1 MEYDFIV
8 GIAKCQIVQIIK
20 LVLSDNYD
28 IYQPK
33 NDSLLLQAL
42 YLIENFLILRNKK

>member
-8 GIAKCQIVQIIK
+8 GIAKCQIIQIIK
-20 LVLSDNYD
+20 SVLSDNYD

-42 YLIENFLILRNKK
+42 IFNRKFPYTKE